1 MDRLSSLLTRFAV
14 HAGVFH
20 SGAFCGISAFD
31 GNGATGTVH
40 LLRAGRV
47 SVTLADG
54 QELTIT
60 EPALLFIARPY
71 RHRLHSVE
79 ADQTELVCA
88 ALGFDG
94 GSGNPLA
101 SAFPDY
107 LLLPL
112 ADLPQLRQ
120 TLEWLFAEAFG
131 EGCGRMA
138 MVDRLF
144 ELLVIQ
150 LMRHVLDT
158 GGVRGGMLAGLAD
171 PRLARALNLIHAAP
185 GDALSLDTL
194 AAAALMSR
202 ARFAAHFHAV
212 IGQSP
217 GDYLLEWRLGLA
229 RQRLREGVSIQI
241 VAGEVGYES
250 PSALARA
257 FRRKT
262 GQSPR
267 EWLRDQAIKP

>member
-20 SGAFCGISAFD
+20 SGAFCGITSFD
-31 GNGATGTVH
+31 GSAATGTVH

-47 SVTLADG
+47 TVTLADG
-54 QELTIT
+54 LEVTIT
-60 EPALLFIARPY
+60 EPSLLFIPRPY

-79 ADQTELVCA
+79 TDQTELVCA

-101 SAFPDY
+101 SAMPDY

-112 ADLPQLRQ
+112 KEMPQLRQ

-131 EGCGRMA
+131 DGCGRVA

-150 LMRHVLDT
+150 LMRHLLDHHS
-158 GGVRGGMLAGLAD
+158 VNSGMLAGLAD
-171 PRLARALNLIHAAP
+171 ARLARALALIHTSP
-185 GDALSLDTL
+185 GDALNLDKL

-202 ARFAAHFHAV
+202 ARFAAHFQAV
-212 IGQSP
+212 LGQSP

-229 RQRLREGVSIQI
+229 RQRLREGASIQI
-241 VAGEVGYES
+241 VASEVGYES

-267 EWLRDQAIKP
+267 EWLRDQAVKP